1 MQLNMGNK
9 FWSQLIT
16 YEGLQ
21 HVAFKALHI
30 RHPAIIQVEV
40 FWRSLVV
47 GYPNIVNVISYLYD
61 RFLSHFF
68 RKFDKFLDI
77 PEIAHKNN
85 SLIMC
90 LTKNL
95 KGISIIS
102 VSHWW
107 H

>member
-30 RHPAIIQVEV
+30 RHAAIIQVEV

-47 GYPNIVNVISYLYD
+47 GYPNIVNVISYLYGFYPISLENWIS
-61 RFLSHFF
+61 FLVFQKLH
-68 RKFDKFLDI
+68 
-77 PEIAHKNN
+77 
-85 SLIMC
+85 
-90 LTKNL
+90 TK
-95 KGISIIS
+95 ITP
-102 VSHWW
+102 
-107 H
+107 